1 MEDGCIFLSPVTKTV
16 MSFKK
21 ACLKICKQI
30 PSFPPQAGV
39 YFKEIVGFMVK
50 KNNKQTKKKLFN
62 HTQGVFF

>member
-1 MEDGCIFLSPVTKTV
+1 MEDGCIFLSPVTKTL

-21 ACLKICKQI
+21 ACLKICEQI

-50 KNNKQTKKKLFN
+50 TKQTKKPF
-62 HTQGVFF
+62 

>member
-1 MEDGCIFLSPVTKTV
+1 MDAVFLSPVTKTL

-21 ACLKICKQI
+21 ACLKICQQI

-50 KNNKQTKKKLFN
+50 KPQKEPF
-62 HTQGVFF
+62 